1 MSDDD
6 HIGVVREHRWT
17 SVKLQRERL
26 KADGCRVILD
36 MKDTTRAEL
45 FRIVRSGTT
54 VKLFRAYYLAD
65 PRNRKKKG
73 GMREDALATFKR
85 LCCKPPTG
93 QGAIVKD
100 VETGLSTAD
109 PAQKTA
115 IIALIKD
122 QATRD
127 GKGLKSIANGK
138 KSTKGRQPVDYE
150 DDVKKDFYDVWHNR
164 KLYPTWD
171 ACRAAF
177 KELNK
182 KHKLKHP
189 FTVDRAYEIWKKRT

>member
-1 MSDDD
+1 MKNSL
-6 HIGVVREHRWT
+6 
-17 SVKLQRERL
+17 VKLRTRRPKHL
-26 KADGCRVILD
+26 RARAKIDRILD
-36 MKDTTRAEL
+36 MKDTTRADL
-45 FRIVRSGTT
+45 LRIVRSGTT

-65 PRNRKKKG
+65 PRNRRKKG
-73 GMREDALATFKR
+73 GMKADAIETLR
-85 LCCKPPTG
+85 QLCCKPPG
-93 QGAIVKD
+93 GRGAVVKD
-100 VETGLSTAD
+100 VETGLSTAE

-138 KSTKGRQPVDYE
+138 KSTKGRVPVDYE
-150 DDVKKDFYDVWHNR
+150 DHVKKDFYDVWHNR

-171 ACRAAF
+171 DCRVAF

-182 KHKLKHP
+182 RHKLKHP

>member
-73 GMREDALATFKR
+73 GMRADALATLRR
-85 LCCKPPTG
+85 LCCKPPNG
-93 QGAIVKD
+93 QGAVVKD
-100 VETGLSTAD
+100 VETGLSTAE
-109 PAQKTA
+109 PAQKAA
-115 IIALIKD
+115 IVALIKD
-122 QATRD
+122 QSVRD
-127 GKGLKSIANGK
+127 GKGLKSAENGANSK
-138 KSTKGRQPVDYE
+138 RGRVARSFPNDE
-150 DDVKKDFYDVWHNR
+150 MRDAKAAWRNVKD
-164 KLYPTWD
+164 YPTWD
-171 ACRAAF
+171 AV
-177 KELNK
+177 KPVLPK
-182 KHKLKHP
+182 G
-189 FTVDRAYEIWKKRT
+189 FTVHRAYKLWGKRT

>member
-26 KADGCRVILD
+26 KADGCRIILD

-45 FRIVRSGTT
+45 LRIVRSGST
-54 VKLFRAYYLAD
+54 VKLFRVYYLAD

-73 GMREDALATFKR
+73 GTKEDAITTLKR
-85 LCCKPPTG
+85 LCCKPPHG
-93 QGAIVKD
+93 LGAVVKD
-100 VETGLSTAD
+100 VETGLSTAE

-127 GKGLKSIANGK
+127 GKGLTSVVNGAKSK
-138 KSTKGRQPVDYE
+138 KGRIP
-150 DDVKKDFYDVWHNR
+150 
-164 KLYPTWD
+164 
-171 ACRAAF
+171 
-177 KELNK
+177 KEFPPGTREKAETIWFDRRLSWTEAGV
-182 KHKLKHP
+182 KLKP
-189 FTVDRAYEIWKKRT
+189 LGVSVDRAYEWFGKRNKD